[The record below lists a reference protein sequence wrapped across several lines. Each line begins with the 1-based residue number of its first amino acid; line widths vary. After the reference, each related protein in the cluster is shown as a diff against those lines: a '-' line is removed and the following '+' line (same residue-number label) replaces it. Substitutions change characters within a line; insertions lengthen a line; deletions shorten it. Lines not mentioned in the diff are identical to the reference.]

1 MNMNTLVTIYRCVK
15 SGCNVR
21 TGLIGAV
28 MVMLCLQ
35 TSAPLPWLS
44 LRQTAAVGTNP
55 ALFTM
60 FTEPQQTDMQKNF
73 QTRPMSFVANDGQE
87 NSQVKFT
94 SRGRG
99 YNLFL
104 TADEAVMT
112 LQKSAKQSS
121 VLRMKLLAANEPAAI
136 LGESLM
142 PMVTNYYT
150 GKDAS
155 THRANV
161 ANYAKVKYSQV
172 YSGIDVVYYGNQQ
185 QLEYDFIVAPQ
196 ADPNSIRM
204 QFTGA
209 SKVHLA
215 DNGDLMIST
224 DGGELRHHA
233 PVIYQNVNDERRE
246 VKGSFVLKGNEVSFA
261 VGDYDHAKEL
271 IIDPVLNYSTYVGG
285 YNGDEKGYSI
295 ALGNCVTGVCD
306 AYITGEISSTQFP
319 DTNISTAAHDQD
331 VFVAKLNS
339 TGTTLNYITFFGGV
353 GNDLGKSIKVDAS
366 GNAYVGGVMGSSFVS
381 GLAGGVQPTD
391 PGAGNDDG
399 FIAKLNAAGAL
410 ANFTYLG
417 SGGYDAVN
425 AITLDAAG
433 NVYATGQTWPFVG
446 TTAFPIT
453 AAYDTTHNGT
463 FDVFVSKLSPNLG
476 TLNYSTFIGG
486 TNMDYGQAIAVDS
499 GLIYVTGSTQS
510 TNFPFSA
517 DAFDNR
523 LSGLAPVDAFYVKL
537 DPLTGTAGLKY
548 STFLGGNGREYAY
561 GIAVIPGGA
570 QVYLTGRSHSTT
582 VSNVAYSSTSTSFP
596 ITANAAQ
603 TVQKGAGDVFVT
615 RFNALGRI
623 SYSTF
628 LGGSDYDTGY
638 GISLVGN
645 DAYIVG
651 ETESSDLAIV
661 DALDGNLPGTDGF
674 VARVSPDGLGAAD
687 VKLLTYFG
695 GGAPDYQDGNSD
707 SIRGVAVPP
716 TTARAYFV
724 GFTNSSASQSSF
736 PVRPI
741 GTAYQ
746 EDLAGGFD
754 AFVARITP

>member
-1 MNMNTLVTIYRCVK
+1 MNILNSIYCCVK
-15 SGCNVR
+15 SAFKVR

-28 MVMLCLQ
+28 TLMLCLQ
-35 TSAPLPWLS
+35 TAAPLPWLS
-44 LRQTAAVGTNP
+44 LRQAEATGTNSS
-55 ALFTM
+55 LFSM
-60 FTEPQQTDMQKNF
+60 FTQPQQADLAKNF
-73 QTRPMSFVANDGQE
+73 KSRPMSFVANDGQE
-87 NSQVKFT
+87 NSRVKFT

-112 LQKSAKQSS
+112 LQKSKKQAS
-121 VLRMKLLAANEPAAI
+121 VLRMKLLGANEPAAI

-142 PMVTNYYT
+142 PMVTNSYT
-150 GKDAS
+150 GKDSS
-155 THRANV
+155 THRAKV
-161 ANYAKVKYSQV
+161 ANYAQVKYSQV

-196 ADPNSIRM
+196 ADPNLIRM

-209 SKVHLA
+209 SKVRLA
-215 DNGDLMIST
+215 DNGDLLIST

-233 PVIYQNVNDERRE
+233 PVIYQNGNGERSE
-246 VKGSFVLKGNEVSFA
+246 VKGSFVLQGNEVSFA
-261 VGDYDHAKEL
+261 VGNYDRAKEL
-271 IIDPVLNYSTYVGG
+271 IIDPTLNYSTYVGG

-295 ALGNCVTGVCD
+295 ALGNCATGICD

-366 GNAYVGGVMGSSFVS
+366 GNAYVGGVMGSSFIS
-381 GLAGGVQPTD
+381 GLAGGIQPTD

-410 ANFTYLG
+410 VNFTYLG

-446 TTAFPIT
+446 GTPFPIT
-453 AAYDTTHNGT
+453 GAYDASHNGT
-463 FDVFVSKLSPNLG
+463 YDVFVSKLSPTLG
-476 TLNYSTFIGG
+476 TVMYSTFIGG
-486 TNMDYGQAIAVDS
+486 VNMDYGQAIAVDS

-510 TNFPFSA
+510 TNFPFSI
-517 DAFDNR
+517 DAFDNK
-523 LSGLAPVDAFYVKL
+523 LTGLAPVDAFYAKI
-537 DPLTGTAGLKY
+537 DPALSGAASLKY

-561 GIAVIPGGA
+561 GIAVKPGGTE
-570 QVYLTGRSHSTT
+570 VYLTGRTHSAGA
-582 VSNVAYSSTSTSFP
+582 VSNVGYASNSNGFP
-596 ITANAAQ
+596 ITLNAAQ
-603 TVQKGAGDVFVT
+603 AVHKGYGDVFVT
-615 RFNALGRI
+615 RFNALGKI
-623 SYSTF
+623 TYSTY

-645 DAYIVG
+645 DAFIVG
-651 ETESSDLAIV
+651 ETDSADLATV
-661 DALDGNLPGTDGF
+661 AALDGNLPGTDGF
-674 VARVSPDGLGAAD
+674 VARISPDGLGAAD
-687 VKLLTYFG
+687 VKFLTYFG

-707 SIRGVAVPP
+707 SVRGVAVPP
-716 TTARAYFV
+716 TTSRAYIV

-736 PVRPI
+736 PVKPL
-741 GTAYQ
+741 GSAYQ

-754 AFVARITP
+754 AFVARIQ